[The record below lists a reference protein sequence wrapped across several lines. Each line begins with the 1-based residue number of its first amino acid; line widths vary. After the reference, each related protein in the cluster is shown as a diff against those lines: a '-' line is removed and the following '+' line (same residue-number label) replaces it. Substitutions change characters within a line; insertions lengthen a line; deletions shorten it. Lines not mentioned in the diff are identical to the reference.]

1 MRSKGLIGEGT
12 SASAQYG
19 HAEPGRSLHSKHKHK
34 WLEALPTFSKQQGQA
49 ASLRGNG
56 RGSFAKSHIGQSWQM
71 SHEHTWSSTSVPAL
85 PPQDGTCLVST
96 RPLVLQQGFFYP
108 LKVTEISVLSAESRK
123 IRYQPIFSGFSFS
136 HTDRPN
142 SPAPQFRTYNV
153 LFLFLYANKCC
164 LIA

>member
-1 MRSKGLIGEGT
+1 MGSKGLIGEGT

-96 RPLVLQQGFFYP
+96 RSLVLQQGFFFIRWKSP
-108 LKVTEISVLSAESRK
+108 KSPFCPQSPIKLDTSQFFRGFPSPTQIHPRHSSALIMFYSCF
-123 IRYQPIFSGFSFS
+123 YM
-136 HTDRPN
+136 
-142 SPAPQFRTYNV
+142 RTSAV
-153 LFLFLYANKCC
+153 
-164 LIA
+164 